1 MEHSCQLYRGWGH
14 GANLCLTLC
23 TKGGD
28 MGPICVRHYVQ
39 RVGTWGQFV
48 FDIMYRGGGDMGPIC
63 V

>member
-1 MEHSCQLYRGWGH
+1 MFDIMYKRWGH

-28 MGPICVRHYVQ
+28 MGGNLCLTLCIK
-39 RVGTWGQFV
+39 
-48 FDIMYRGGGDMGPIC
+48 DGDMGPIC